1 MYQRRAKR
9 VAGPGF
15 HVNVKM
21 DQFQIATM
29 RGRNGVVNQ
38 SSLIPSSSQPEVYD
52 IKEQEI
58 LVTTSTSGSMYHD
71 GFTHVFSVVN
81 GYDVGGSQDANAIR
95 DKILS
100 EVRFVG
106 IATTEQKAD
115 DKLIDQGCVAT
126 VGGVTTVLNNGTE
139 PIFPSQKVM
148 LDINLSPARASI
160 TREKGIPRNKVR
172 FSFRPADDDNQ
183 IIGRALGLCS
193 VLNLSDKDKLKTYAD
208 DVKAK
213 KLTRD
218 KENGKYQK
226 AKTTTK
232 ATTGKIEVKDLPTG
246 STTYTTEIDLA
257 DASFDANARTALLNE
272 YKTVRDNAQ
281 KALDAARL
289 NLQRC
294 QVKSPGGTSSNDPN
308 RTPLALMNAPLPA
321 DKIREFLQNYRHLNQ
336 LVIGKAMSYAAP
348 GDRFELLLQ
357 PRHSL

>member
-38 SSLIPSSSQPEVYD
+38 SSLIPSSSQPEIYD

-58 LVTTSTSGSMYHD
+58 LVTKSTSGSMYHD

-81 GYDVGGSQDANAIR
+81 GYDVGGMTDANAIR

-160 TREKGIPRNKVR
+160 TREKGIPRNIVR
-172 FSFRPADDDNQ
+172 FSFRPASDDNQ
-183 IIGRALGLCS
+183 IIGRALGLCTGRINMNS
-193 VLNLSDKDKLKTYAD
+193 KTAMETFNKN
-208 DVKAK
+208 VKTARSARDQANKAYQAVKK
-213 KLTRD
+213 KLDNKETVKDAPGSTTDFDPKGKTDVEIKAVKDAWKAPFLTAQD
-218 KENGKYQK
+218 KYDK
-226 AKTTTK
+226 AKT
-232 ATTGKIEVKDLPTG
+232 DL
-246 STTYTTEIDLA
+246 
-257 DASFDANARTALLNE
+257 
-272 YKTVRDNAQ
+272 Q
-281 KALDAARL
+281 
-289 NLQRC
+289 QC
-294 QVKSPGGTSSNDPN
+294 QVKSPGGSLVPDPN
-308 RTPLALMNAPLPA
+308 RPILAQPGAALPA
-321 DKIREFLQNYRHLNQ
+321 AKIKEFLQNYRHLNQ
-336 LVIGKAMSYAAP
+336 LIIGKAMSYAAP

>member
-38 SSLIPSSSQPEVYD
+38 SPLIPSSSQPEIYD

-58 LVTTSTSGSMYHD
+58 LVTKSTSGSMYHD

-81 GYDVGGSQDANAIR
+81 GYDVGGMGDANAIR

-100 EVRFVG
+100 EIRFVG

-139 PIFPSQKVM
+139 AIFPSQKVM

-172 FSFRPADDDNQ
+172 FSFRPADDDNS

-193 VLNLSDKDKLKTYAD
+193 IKNLNKKSDLKAYAA

-213 KLTRD
+213 KLVRD
-218 KENGKYQK
+218 AENAKYQK

-232 ATTGKIEVKDLPTG
+232 DTTGAIEVKDFP
-246 STTYTTEIDLA
+246 SNTT
-257 DASFDANARTALLNE
+257 RTADFDLTSATQAERDALLAE
-272 YKTVRDNAQ
+272 YKKERDDAQ
-281 KALDAARL
+281 KLLDDARL
-289 NLQRC
+289 NLQSC
-294 QVKSPGGTSSNDPN
+294 QATTSPGGTTTAG
-308 RTPLALMNAPLPA
+308 RVPLATMTGNLPA
-321 DKIREFLQNYRHLNQ
+321 DKIKEFLQNYRHLNQ
-336 LVIGKAMSYAAP
+336 LIIGKAMSYAAP

>member
-38 SSLIPSSSQPEVYD
+38 SPLIPSSSQPEIYD

-58 LVTTSTSGSMYHD
+58 LVTKSTSGSMYHD

-81 GYDVGGSQDANAIR
+81 GYDVGGMGDANAIR

-100 EVRFVG
+100 EIRFVG

-139 PIFPSQKVM
+139 AIFPSQKVM

-172 FSFRPADDDNQ
+172 FSFRPADDDNL

-193 VLNLSDKDKLKTYAD
+193 IRNLNKKSDVKAFTA

-213 KLTRD
+213 KQVRD
-218 KENGKYQK
+218 TENAKYQK

-232 ATTGKIEVKDLPTG
+232 ATTGKIEVKDFP
-246 STTYTTEIDLA
+246 SNTT
-257 DASFDANARTALLNE
+257 RTADFDLTTATQAERDALLAE
-272 YKTVRDNAQ
+272 YKKARDDAQ
-281 KALDAARL
+281 KDLDAARL
-289 NLQRC
+289 NLQQC
-294 QVKSPGGTSSNDPN
+294 QVKSPGGTISNDPN
-308 RTPLALMNAPLPA
+308 RTPLALMNQALPG
-321 DKIREFLQNYRHLNQ
+321 DKIKEFLQNYRHLNQ
-336 LVIGKAMSYAAP
+336 LIIGKAMSYAAP

>member
-38 SSLIPSSSQPEVYD
+38 SPLIPSSSQPEIYD

-58 LVTTSTSGSMYHD
+58 LVTKSTSGSMYHD

-81 GYDVGGSQDANAIR
+81 GYDVGGMADANAIR

-172 FSFRPADDDNQ
+172 FSFRPASDDNQ
-183 IIGRALGLCS
+183 IIGRALGMCTGRINMNS
-193 VLNLSDKDKLKTYAD
+193 KTAMETFNKNVKTARLKRDQANKAYQD
-208 DVKAK
+208 IKKEVKAGNNVAK
-213 KLTRD
+213 SPTDPTLTTDDAERQQALKD
-218 KENGKYQK
+218 WKAPFITAQDAYDK
-226 AKTTTK
+226 AKT
-232 ATTGKIEVKDLPTG
+232 DL
-246 STTYTTEIDLA
+246 
-257 DASFDANARTALLNE
+257 
-272 YKTVRDNAQ
+272 Q
-281 KALDAARL
+281 
-289 NLQRC
+289 QC
-294 QVKSPGGTSSNDPN
+294 QVKDASGNLINDPN
-308 RTPLALMNAPLPA
+308 RPVLAQPGADLPA
-321 DKIREFLQNYRHLNQ
+321 DKIKEFLQNYRHLNQ
-336 LVIGKAMSYAAP
+336 LIIGKAMSYAAP

>member
-38 SSLIPSSSQPEVYD
+38 SSLIPSSSQPEIYD

-58 LVTTSTSGSMYHD
+58 LVTKSTSGSMYHD

-81 GYDVGGSQDANAIR
+81 GYDVGGVVDANAIR

-172 FSFRPADDDNQ
+172 FSFRPASDDNQ
-183 IIGRALGLCS
+183 IIGRALGMCTGQINMNS
-193 VLNLSDKDKLKTYAD
+193 KTAMEAFNKAVAVAKAD
-208 DVKAK
+208 RDAKNKAYQAVKK
-213 KLTRD
+213 KLTN
-218 KENGKYQK
+218 KEIVEDAPGSGTDFNP
-226 AKTTTK
+226 
-232 ATTGKIEVKDLPTG
+232 TGKTDAEITAVKDAWKAPVLTAQ
-246 STTYTTEIDLA
+246 LA
-257 DASFDANARTALLNE
+257 YDKARS
-272 YKTVRDNAQ
+272 
-281 KALDAARL
+281 
-289 NLQRC
+289 NLKQC
-294 QVKSPGGTSSNDPN
+294 QVKDASGNLIPDPN
-308 RTPLALMNAPLPA
+308 RPVLADWSTRADLPA
-321 DKIREFLQNYRHLNQ
+321 GKIREFLQNYRHLNQ
-336 LVIGKAMSYAAP
+336 LIIGKAMSYAAP

>member
-38 SSLIPSSSQPEVYD
+38 SPLIPSSSQPEIYD

-58 LVTTSTSGSMYHD
+58 LVTKSTSGSMYHD

-81 GYDVGGSQDANAIR
+81 GYDVGGMADANAIR

-172 FSFRPADDDNQ
+172 FSFRPASDDNQ
-183 IIGRALGLCS
+183 IIGRALGMC
-193 VLNLSDKDKLKTYAD
+193 
-208 DVKAK
+208 
-213 KLTRD
+213 
-218 KENGKYQK
+218 
-226 AKTTTK
+226 
-232 ATTGKIEVKDLPTG
+232 TGKINMNSKTDIEQFNKDVATAKADRDSKNKDYQAVKKAIKDGKEVEKSPTDSSKTATAAERDQALKDWKAPVVAAQLVL
-246 STTYTTEIDLA
+246 EK
-257 DASFDANARTALLNE
+257 ARE
-272 YKTVRDNAQ
+272 
-281 KALDAARL
+281 
-289 NLQRC
+289 NLRMC
-294 QVKSPGGTSSNDPN
+294 QVKSPGGSASNVP
-308 RTPLALMNAPLPA
+308 PLADWSARADLPA
-321 DKIREFLQNYRHLNQ
+321 DKIKEFLQNYRHLNQ
-336 LVIGKAMSYAAP
+336 LIIGKAMSYAAP